1 MNTLTLSLRVLA
13 NYYLEY
19 FAKNATVEDSKK
31 SQRQEKEELRGERL
45 ENIMNNNPATLF
57 KKKQTPKQKFQRG
70 KSQRTDGFKNKL
82 QNTEDTCEN
91 C

>member
-31 SQRQEKEELRGERL
+31 SQRQEKEELREVNGWK
-45 ENIMNNNPATLF
+45 T
-57 KKKQTPKQKFQRG
+57 
-70 KSQRTDGFKNKL
+70 S
-82 QNTEDTCEN
+82 
-91 C
+91 